1 MSTFQADIS
10 STDEEDD
17 DDDDDGDTV
26 EGHICFSTFQAD
38 VSQQQQWPQAQ
49 S

>member
-1 MSTFQADIS
+1 MP
-10 STDEEDD
+10 TDDDDD

-26 EGHICFSTFQAD
+26 EGHICLSTFQAD